1 MWSLNSRVAFFFFFS
16 FALKFYLFGF
26 LILIPNTDCLFS
38 CQDNYFSSFICSLL
52 QIQWNCFKF
61 FICKTSWQ
69 TTLQRKL
76 FLLQRFSALSHLWVH
91 AQSLAQSC
99 STLCEP
105 MTVAHQPPSS
115 MGFSKQEYWSGL
127 TFPPPGDLPDPGIEP
142 QSHVSCIGRQILYHW
157 VIWEVPFILNTLF
170 ITIT

>member
-1 MWSLNSRVAFFFFFS
+1 MIFFTFHEKVSSSHYNKIIVPFTTSYSSLWNHKTRGLKMLSVVSNFQSCFFFFFS

-91 AQSLAQSC
+91 AQSLAQS
-99 STLCEP
+99 
-105 MTVAHQPPSS
+105 PSIHDDRKNRS
-115 MGFSKQEYWSGL
+115 LDQTDLSRQSNVSAFEYA
-127 TFPPPGDLPDPGIEP
+127 F
-142 QSHVSCIGRQILYHW
+142 
-157 VIWEVPFILNTLF
+157 
-170 ITIT
+170 